1 MSRAQAAIHVG
12 DQSQVTQS
20 DRGSCCLTGPRSQ
33 EGLSCPPCAP
43 PCPPPWQ
50 AHASWGPSTFLMS
63 HVRMRQML
71 LIPMQ
76 AGLPPPPPARPRACS
91 GHAAGGQT
99 PGQPGFRVASWPV
112 TWGPGGCRKSIGHL
126 WTLPLAG

>member
-76 AGLPPPPPARPRACS
+76 AGLPPPAPRSAPGLLWARGGRPDPWSAWVPSGFLACDM
-91 GHAAGGQT
+91 GTG
-99 PGQPGFRVASWPV
+99 R
-112 TWGPGGCRKSIGHL
+112 L
-126 WTLPLAG
+126 